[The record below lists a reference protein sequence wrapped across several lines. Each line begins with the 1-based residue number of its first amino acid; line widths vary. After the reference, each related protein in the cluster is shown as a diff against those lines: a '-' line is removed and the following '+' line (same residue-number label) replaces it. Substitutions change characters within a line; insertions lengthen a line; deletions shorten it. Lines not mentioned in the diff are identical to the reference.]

1 MALELEIRLLH
12 HVIAPLVPHANALR
26 SVTALGSLV
35 DRVVEMPWGP
45 KFKRKVLKWLRRY
58 RRGMFKSFNERPMR
72 WTTNSKRRVVIAF
85 QVHYGQLHWALEMLN
100 L

>member
-1 MALELEIRLLH
+1 MALASLYDPHL
-12 HVIAPLVPHANALR
+12 VAPANALH
-26 SVTALGSLV
+26 TAVPMRPLA

-45 KFKRKVLKWLRRY
+45 RFKRKVLKWLRRY
-58 RRGMFKSFNERPMR
+58 RRGMFKWYRTHLR
-72 WTTNSKRRVVIAF
+72 WTTNNKRLVVIAF